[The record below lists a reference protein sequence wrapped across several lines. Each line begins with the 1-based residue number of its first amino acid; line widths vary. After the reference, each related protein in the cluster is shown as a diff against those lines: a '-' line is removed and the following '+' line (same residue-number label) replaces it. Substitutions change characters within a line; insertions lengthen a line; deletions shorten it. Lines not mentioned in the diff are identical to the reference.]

1 MKKEYYGDETR
12 WFIGVVKDIQD
23 PLELGRVR
31 VRIFGVH
38 PDKTSDAEDDD
49 LPWAQVVVPVTEG
62 GSSGIG
68 TNIGIKLQSQVYG
81 IFLDGKDSQLPLVL
95 GSIPKYEKPALFNY
109 LNNSS
114 AIPDQLQNNR
124 VSSVSQGTIAAE
136 INENNWENPEVVD
149 EKYLVGATNIEK
161 AFNFFLTQEGGGFT
175 PEQACGIIG
184 NFFVESA
191 ANQNG
196 GDLNTIAQSAPPER
210 SFGIAQWN
218 SAESVGRYQALLEFA
233 STINIHWTS
242 LYCQLLFTIKELN
255 DSKTYYRYNELKRAK
270 SVKEACTIFE
280 DRFENPKIKGQ
291 SERVAAGE
299 EIYRKL
305 MT

>member
-1 MKKEYYGDETR
+1 MIQDYYGDQSR
-12 WFIGVVKDIQD
+12 WFIGIVKDIQD

-31 VRIFGVH
+31 VRIYGIH
-38 PDKTSDAEDDD
+38 PDKTTDAEDDD

-95 GSIPKYEKPALFNY
+95 GSIPKYEKPISTNY
-109 LNNSS
+109 LNPSS
-114 AIPDQLQNNR
+114 ALPLELQRRVDKANTRQLTWERPD
-124 VSSVSQGTIAAE
+124 
-136 INENNWENPEVVD
+136 VVD
-149 EKYLVGATNIEK
+149 KKYLVGSTNIEK

-175 PEQACGIIG
+175 TAQAAGIIG

-191 ANQNG
+191 ANQNN
-196 GDLNTIAQSAPPER
+196 GDLNPIAQSAPPER

-218 SAESVGRYQALLEFA
+218 SAENVGRYQALLDFA
-233 STINIHWTS
+233 ATKNLPWQSM
-242 LYCQLLFTIKELN
+242 YCQLLFTIKELN

-270 SVKEACTIFE
+270 TPAEACAIFE
-280 DRFENPKIKGQ
+280 DRFENPRIKGQ
-291 SERVAAGE
+291 QERVDAAN

-305 MT
+305 TT

>member
-49 LPWAQVVVPVTEG
+49 LPWAQVVVPITEG

-149 EKYLVGATNIEK
+149 EKYLVENYKREDMILTFTHKKKDKYTQLFSKLKKWYIE
-161 AFNFFLTQEGGGFT
+161 ESDT
-175 PEQACGIIG
+175 P
-184 NFFVESA
+184 
-191 ANQNG
+191 
-196 GDLNTIAQSAPPER
+196 LNLSTLIMNLAQS
-210 SFGIAQWN
+210 
-218 SAESVGRYQALLEFA
+218 
-233 STINIHWTS
+233 
-242 LYCQLLFTIKELN
+242 
-255 DSKTYYRYNELKRAK
+255 
-270 SVKEACTIFE
+270 
-280 DRFENPKIKGQ
+280 NP
-291 SERVAAGE
+291 
-299 EIYRKL
+299 
-305 MT
+305 